1 MDNCWISCQV
11 KADMRKVYDDII
23 IINLYKNWL
32 ASIFL
37 WFVLFFEKLKAI
49 WEIVGV

>member
-23 IINLYKNWL
+23 IINLSRTDLRVFSYDLYSFSKN
-32 ASIFL
+32 
-37 WFVLFFEKLKAI
+37 
-49 WEIVGV
+49 